1 MSLFDRLLTW
11 LRRRQ
16 PEPTPANPDAATAML
31 LGQIEDTREVEL
43 SCDDVLAVLDQFAES
58 ALRGEDAAALM
69 PLVQYHLDHCPDCH
83 EEFEAL
89 LRVLK
94 NSHTDLTA

>member
-1 MSLFDRLLTW
+1 MELFDRLLSW
-11 LRRRQ
+11 LRRRH
-16 PEPTPANPDAATAML
+16 PEPTRAPRNDATVML
-31 LGQIEDTREVEL
+31 LSQLEDTREVEM
-43 SCDDVLAVLDQFAES
+43 SCDDVLAVIDQFAES

-69 PLVQYHLDHCPDCH
+69 PLVQHHLDHCPDCQ

-94 NSHTDLTA
+94 HTQTDRAS

>member
-1 MSLFDRLLTW
+1 MELFDRLLNW
-11 LRRRQ
+11 LKRRH
-16 PEPTPANPDAATAML
+16 PEPTRAPRSDATTML
-31 LGQIEDTREVEL
+31 LSQLADTREVEL

-69 PLVQYHLDHCPDCH
+69 PLVQHHLDHCPDCH

-94 NSHTDLTA
+94 NSHTDLTT

>member
-1 MSLFDRLLTW
+1 MELFDRLLNW

-16 PEPTPANPDAATAML
+16 PQPGRAPRGDVPTML
-31 LGQIEDTREVEL
+31 LPQLEDTREVEL
-43 SCDDVLAVLDQFAES
+43 SCDDVLAVLDQFTEAT
-58 ALRGEDAAALM
+58 LHGEDAATLM
-69 PLVQYHLDHCPDCH
+69 PLVQHHLDHCPDCH

-94 NSHTDLTA
+94 NSNADPID